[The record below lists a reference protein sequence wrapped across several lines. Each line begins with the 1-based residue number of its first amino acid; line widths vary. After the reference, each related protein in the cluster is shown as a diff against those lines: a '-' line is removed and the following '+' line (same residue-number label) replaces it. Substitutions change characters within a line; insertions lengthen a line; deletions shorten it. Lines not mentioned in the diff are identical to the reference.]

1 MTALYIIGGIILF
14 FIIVFSIHLSVT
26 LDYGEK
32 TLVTVNWL
40 FLKIP
45 VYDSTKPKKE
55 KKECIT

>member
-40 FLKIP
+40 FLKLKALRFIA
-45 VYDSTKPKKE
+45 
-55 KKECIT
+55 